1 MIHELQRQI
10 EQMKPSIAQLKTSA
24 EAMNQQ
30 IARLKASSETKN
42 QQISQLKA
50 KNEARERELDEQL
63 RYEVAKRFCRGNRFA
78 FLSGQPADWMLGLAD
93 MLCNK
98 VDKLPDLLS
107 DLASELHNPGLRYGT
122 QIPAKVSRGFNADK
136 TYAQLPTPSYCSPT
150 TTIITTTRYQISSM
164 NFRNA
169 STK

>member
-1 MIHELQRQI
+1 MTHELQRQI
-10 EQMKPSIAQLKTSA
+10 EQMKKSIAQLKTSA
-24 EAMNQQ
+24 EVMNQQ
-30 IARLKASSETKN
+30 IA
-42 QQISQLKA
+42 QLKS

-78 FLSGQPADWMLGLAD
+78 LLSGQSADWMLGLAD

-107 DLASELHNPGLRYGT
+107 DLASELHNPGLRYRT
-122 QIPAKVSRGFNADK
+122 YIPATVSRGFNADK
-136 TYAQLPTPSYCSPT
+136 TYAQLLVPSYCSPT
-150 TTIITTTRYQISSM
+150 TIIITTTRYQISSM
-164 NFRNA
+164 NFRNV